1 MKQIYN
7 LIEPDWSNS
16 ETLPTEMWK
25 NSFIPMND
33 RLEIADG
40 AIAFRDATIVNLRKR
55 LKFMENQ
62 VEAVLLSLGS

>member
-7 LIEPDWSNS
+7 LIEPDWSDS

-33 RLEIADG
+33 RLEVADG
-40 AIAFRDATIVNLRKR
+40 AIAFRDATIANLRKR

-62 VEAVLLSLGS
+62 VEVALLLLGS